1 MARMRGRR
9 WQGDVTAAD
18 GTRLRPT
25 FATEA
30 AAIQWEDESRD
41 AVLLGKPIPKALE
54 MPRAEAARDLS
65 RLGVLY
71 DFVCRTEWDAMRA
84 AADLKR
90 NGLHVVEYFGRNKDV
105 REIQMPDIADLKSH
119 FAKRGNSTATI
130 NRKCAALSKMLHVAV
145 EASVLAK
152 VPKIKR
158 NAEVKTRFRYIDE
171 TEERAIMAYWNAR
184 GWTDYADL
192 TTLLVDT
199 GARCFS
205 EMIAAHWDAFGQ
217 HHASVTFW
225 ATKTNQPRTVPITKR
240 CREILARRRGL
251 HGHNAGPFTMMRKGT
266 MAVRWD
272 AMQETL
278 GLDDVT
284 PHTLRHTCCTRLILG
299 GVDVKRVME
308 WMGHSNLTTTMRY
321 MQIRPDALQEA
332 LQVLERGRE

>member
-1 MARMRGRR
+1 M
-9 WQGDVTAAD
+9 
-18 GTRLRPT
+18 
-25 FATEA
+25 
-30 AAIQWEDESRD
+30 RD
-41 AVLLGKPIPKALE
+41 AVRWGKPRPKSLVL
-54 MPRAEAARDLS
+54 PRAEASRDLEL
-65 RLGVLY
+65 LGPLY
-71 DFVCRTEWDAMRA
+71 DFVCKTEWDAMRA
-84 AADLKR
+84 ATDLKR
-90 NGLHVVEYFGRNKDV
+90 NGLHVVEYFGRKKDV
-105 REIQMPDIADLKSH
+105 REIQIPDIADLKAH
-119 FAKRGNSTATI
+119 LAKRGNSTATI

-145 EASVLAK
+145 DADVLVK

-158 NAEVKTRFRYIDE
+158 NVEVKTRFRYIDE
-171 TEERAIMAYWNAR
+171 QEERAIMAYWKAR

-205 EMIAAHWDAFGQ
+205 EMIAAHWDAFG
-217 HHASVTFW
+217 HHNGSVTFW
-225 ATKTNQPRTVPITKR
+225 TTKTNQPRTVPVTKR

-278 GLDDVT
+278 GLHDVT

-308 WMGHSNLTTTMRY
+308 WMGHSTITTTMRY
-321 MQIRPDALQEA
+321 MQIRPGALHEA
-332 LQVLERGRE
+332 LQVLERGLE